1 MSKELSGIIKNSL
14 FAMVDL
20 FLDYVS
26 GECVDSQIENISEF
40 IIDCTN
46 LKPEEPEFQLIK
58 LKFEEEF
65 ENANFFVGLEKDE
78 VMKRIEKAVT
88 KLVRDLEVPP
98 LVLQAINKS
107 Y

>member
-26 GECVDSQIENISEF
+26 GESVDSQIENISEF

-46 LKPEEPEFQLIK
+46 LKPEEPEFELIK

-65 ENANFFVGLEKDE
+65 ENANFFVELEKDE
-78 VMKRIEKAVT
+78 VMERIEKSVT
-88 KLVRDLEVPP
+88 KLVQDLEVPP

>member
-1 MSKELSGIIKNSL
+1 MSNQFSDVIKNSL

-26 GECVDSQIENISEF
+26 GECVDNQIENISEF
-40 IIDCTN
+40 IIDCAN
-46 LKPEEPEFQLIK
+46 LKIEEPEFELIK

-65 ENANFFVGLEKDE
+65 ENQNFFVELEKDE
-78 VMKRIEKAVT
+78 VMERMEKAVT
-88 KLVRDLEVPP
+88 KLVHDLEVPP

>member
-1 MSKELSGIIKNSL
+1 MSNQFSEVIKNSL

-26 GECVDSQIENISEF
+26 GESVDSQLENISEF
-40 IIDCTN
+40 IIDCSH
-46 LKPEEPEFQLIK
+46 LKTEEPEFELIK

-65 ENANFFVGLEKDE
+65 ENVHFFVELEKDE
-78 VMKRIEKAVT
+78 IMERIEKAVT
-88 KLVRDLEVPP
+88 KLVQDLEVPP